1 MRAMMLNALDDDLA
15 MADAPRPEPG
25 PGEVLVRVRAC
36 GINFADTLMVSGRY
50 QEKPALPFAPGVEV
64 AGEIVA
70 LGEGADPALSIGMRA
85 AALTGHGGLAE
96 FATARVAAPIP
107 DEMPDDAA
115 AALLVTYGTS
125 HLSLD
130 YRARMQPGERLLVL
144 GAAGGVGLTAVEIG
158 KLMGAE
164 VIASARGAE
173 RLEIARK
180 MGADHLIDSEEDGL
194 KERLKALGGVDV
206 LYDAVGGPQFYEA
219 MRACNPEGR
228 ILPIGFASGDVPQI
242 PANILLVKNLIVHGV
257 YWSAYNRLKPQ
268 VLTDSV
274 AQLIRWWE
282 EGRLRPHVSNILP
295 LEEANAAL
303 DLLRDRAAT
312 GKVVVRVA

>member
-1 MRAMMLNALDDDLA
+1 MRAMMLNVLDGDLA
-15 MADAPRPEPG
+15 MTEAPTPEPG

-36 GINFADTLMVSGRY
+36 GINFADTLMVRGRY

-64 AGEIVA
+64 AGEIAA
-70 LGEGADPALSIGMRA
+70 LGEGADPALSIGMRV

-96 FATARVAAPIP
+96 YATARVAAPIP

-180 MGADHLIDSEEDGL
+180 IGADHLIDSGEDGL
-194 KERLKALGGVDV
+194 KDRLKALGGVDV
-206 LYDAVGGPQFYEA
+206 LYDAVGGPQFHEA
-219 MRACNPEGR
+219 MRACNPAGR
-228 ILPIGFASGDVPQI
+228 ILPIGFASGDVSQI

-257 YWSAYNRLKPQ
+257 YWSAYNRLKPK

-274 AQLIRWWE
+274 AQLIRWWQ